1 MICFSRGRPV
11 GGRVMI
17 FFAGPAGRGS
27 CYDFFRAGPGLLIYF
42 SRGWRNEPE
51 WLHFAM
57 VLEGNPSRVAEVVL
71 GFFAGAT
78 DPAF

>member
-1 MICFSRGRPV
+1 
-11 GGRVMI
+11 MI
-17 FFAGPAGRGS
+17 FFAGPAGGGS
-27 CYDFFRAGPGLLIYF
+27 CYDFFSRGRPAGGRVMIFFRAGPGLLIYF